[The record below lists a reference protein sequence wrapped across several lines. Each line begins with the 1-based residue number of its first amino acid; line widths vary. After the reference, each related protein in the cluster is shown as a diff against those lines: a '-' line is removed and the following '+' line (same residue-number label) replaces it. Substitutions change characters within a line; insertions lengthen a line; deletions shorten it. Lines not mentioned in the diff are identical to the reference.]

1 MNISIQKA
9 SIGKRIIAAIFD
21 GILLS
26 ILAVALAT
34 LLSFAFGYDGYMD
47 TVNGAYAQYEQEYGI
62 KFNITAEEYE
72 KLSDE
77 QKAKYE
83 EANKAL
89 SENQEVVYAYN
100 MLINLTMLILT
111 FSVLIAVAAVE
122 FAVPL
127 MFGNGQTLGKK
138 IFGIAVIHNE
148 TIKASNVQLFI
159 RAVLGKFA
167 LELMIP
173 LSIVIMIFFGTIGV
187 ICIPILLILLAV
199 QLICFFTS
207 HTHALLHDTLAGT
220 VAVDLA
226 SQRIFEDREKLLEY
240 KKALHAEE
248 VAKSTY

>member
-9 SIGKRIIAAIFD
+9 SIGKRIIASIFD

-26 ILAVALAT
+26 ILAVGIAT

-47 TVNGAYAQYEQEYGI
+47 TVNGAYEEYGI
-62 KFNITAEEYE
+62 KFNFTAEEYE

-83 EANKAL
+83 EATKAL
-89 SENQEVVYAYN
+89 SENQEVMYAYN
-100 MLINLTMLILT
+100 MFISLTMLILT
-111 FSVLIAVAAVE
+111 FSILLSVVAVE

-127 MFGNGQTLGKK
+127 MLGNGQTLGKK

-187 ICIPILLILLAV
+187 ISIVVLLILLAV

-248 VAKSTY
+248 VSKSTY